1 MSTSGPPSFDWPG
14 VPSGAQ
20 RGSKRSLTRAREP
33 QCTSIEVGEVS
44 EHGVEEDGGSDFFFA
59 EERQCLSDLSEGQQD
74 LSKGDLYLYGLGG
87 DASKE
92 NPIR

>member
-33 QCTSIEVGEVS
+33 QWTSIEVGEVS
-44 EHGVEEDGGSDFFFA
+44 EHGVEEDGGSDLLPN
-59 EERQCLSDLSEGQQD
+59 EEKKQSTRA
-74 LSKGDLYLYGLGG
+74 KGL
-87 DASKE
+87 AHVE
-92 NPIR
+92 V